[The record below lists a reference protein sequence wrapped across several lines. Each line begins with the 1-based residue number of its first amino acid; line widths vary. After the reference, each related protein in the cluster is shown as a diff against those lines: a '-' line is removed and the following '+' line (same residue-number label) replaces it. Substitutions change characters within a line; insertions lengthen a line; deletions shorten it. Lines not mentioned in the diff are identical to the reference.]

1 MYLVCKADERL
12 YNLAGFVEV
21 HVLTNVLFFHPHCFS
36 WFLSSVSHTSFPG
49 THSLKE
55 PLTHCF
61 LSSSVV

>member
-1 MYLVCKADERL
+1 MYLVCNADELL
-12 YNLAGFVEV
+12 YNLAGYVEV
-21 HVLTNVLFFHPHCFS
+21 NVLTNVLF
-36 WFLSSVSHTSFPG
+36 SSTLFQLVFVISPHTSFPG